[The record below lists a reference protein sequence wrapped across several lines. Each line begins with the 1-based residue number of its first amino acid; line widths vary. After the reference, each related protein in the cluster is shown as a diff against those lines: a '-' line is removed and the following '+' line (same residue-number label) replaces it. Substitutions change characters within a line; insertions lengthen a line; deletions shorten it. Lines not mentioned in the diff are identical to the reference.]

1 MTTSGA
7 LTPNPSR
14 RRPEVLVLQTLDKL
28 SSVGLGAMAA
38 ALRDQ
43 LENPAQYLELSFEDR
58 LGLLVDREVDWRENR
73 RLATRLKAARL
84 RHTAT
89 VEDIDF
95 RAPRGLDR
103 GMILSLAQAG
113 WVTNHQNLLVT
124 GATGCGKS
132 FLACALAHAAVR
144 QGHTALYVRTP
155 RLLDD
160 LAVSR
165 GDGRYQR
172 LLAQLQRTSLI
183 VLDDFLLT
191 PAGVEQCRD
200 LLEVVEDRAQLR
212 STLVASQ
219 LPIDAWHGA
228 MADPTLAE
236 AILDRLLHQ
245 GHRIAVKGP
254 SMRARDPDGAASP
267 APSSATGGSR
277 RGGISR

>member
-1 MTTSGA
+1 M
-7 LTPNPSR
+7 LIQ
-14 RRPEVLVLQTLDKL
+14 QTLNKL
-28 SSVGLGAMAA
+28 DSIGLSGLAT
-38 ALRDQ
+38 ALREQ
-43 LENPAQYLELSFEDR
+43 LENAPQYLELSFEDR
-58 LGLLVDREVDWRENR
+58 LGLIVDREVDWRESR
-73 RLATRLKAARL
+73 RLATRLKAAKL
-84 RHTAT
+84 RHQAA

-95 RAPRGLDR
+95 RTPRGLDR
-103 GMILSLAQAG
+103 AVILTLAQAS
-113 WVTNHQNLLVT
+113 WVTHHHNTLVT

-132 FLACALAHAAVR
+132 YLACALAHAAIR
-144 QGHTALYVRTP
+144 QGHTALYIRTP

-172 LLAQLQRTSLI
+172 LLAQLQRVSLL

-191 PAGVEQCRD
+191 PASVEQCRD

-219 LPIDAWHGA
+219 VPVDAWHAA

-245 GHRIAVKGP
+245 AHRIALKGA
-254 SMRARDPDGAASP
+254 SMRRREPEEGARGT
-267 APSSATGGSR
+267 ATGR
-277 RGGISR
+277 K

>member
-1 MTTSGA
+1 M
-7 LTPNPSR
+7 LIQ
-14 RRPEVLVLQTLDKL
+14 QTLDKL
-28 SSVGLGAMAA
+28 EAIGLGGMAT

-43 LENPAQYLELSFEDR
+43 LENAPQYAELSFEDR
-58 LGLLVDREVDWRENR
+58 LGLIVDRETDWRDSR
-73 RLATRLKAARL
+73 RLATRLKAAKL
-84 RHTAT
+84 RYPAT
-89 VEDIDF
+89 VEDLDF

-103 GMILSLAQAG
+103 ASILSLAQAG
-113 WVTNHQNLLVT
+113 WVLHRQNVVIT

-132 FLACALAHAAVR
+132 FLACALAQAAIR
-144 QGHTALYVRTP
+144 QGHTALYLRTP

-172 LLAQLQRTSLI
+172 LLAQLQRVMLL

-191 PAGVEQCRD
+191 PATVEQSRD

-219 LPIDAWHGA
+219 LPVDAWHGA

-236 AILDRLLHQ
+236 AVLDRLLHQ
-245 GHRIAVKGP
+245 AHRIALRGT
-254 SMRARDPDGAASP
+254 SLRRRDPQDAPTTGKP
-267 APSSATGGSR
+267 AKSA
-277 RGGISR
+277 

>member
-1 MTTSGA
+1 M
-7 LTPNPSR
+7 
-14 RRPEVLVLQTLDKL
+14 LVQQTLDKL
-28 SSVGLGAMAA
+28 DAIGLGGMAT

-43 LENPAQYLELSFEDR
+43 LENAPQYSELSFEDR
-58 LGLLVDREVDWRENR
+58 LGLIVDRETDWRDSR
-73 RLATRLKAARL
+73 RLATRLKAAKL
-84 RHTAT
+84 RHPAT

-103 GMILSLAQAG
+103 ATILSLAQAG
-113 WVTNHQNLLVT
+113 WVLHRHNVLIT

-132 FLACALAHAAVR
+132 FLACALAQAAIR

-172 LLAQLQRTSLI
+172 LLAQLQRATLL

-191 PAGVEQCRD
+191 PATVEQCRD

-212 STLVASQ
+212 ATMVASQ
-219 LPIDAWHGA
+219 LPVDTWHGA

-236 AILDRLLHQ
+236 AVLDRVLHQ
-245 GHRIAVKGP
+245 AHRIPLKGA
-254 SMRARDPDGAASP
+254 SMRRREPQDEP
-267 APSSATGGSR
+267 TTSR
-277 RGGISR
+277 TA